1 MCNKPAVWNHVDSD
15 KHKSWIEDAVKKS
28 GLPRGTK
35 VRMNPG
41 YNWGTSKEQWWTPP
55 KVGAAS
61 PPSSGES
68 GKGAAAAAVRSGG
81 GRSVSDL
88 SMGPAAS
95 DSGATAIVEKIS
107 DVSRQLQQLQDV
119 SSQVDKV
126 VAATCTITTNCDNY
140 SRTMN
145 VKIDGLNAKL
155 DRLIAKLDDV
165 VTKTDRLATVVE
177 GCVQTVAT
185 MRTELA
191 ASRSSSIGCCG
202 SSSSPQ
208 QQTMGS

>member
-1 MCNKPAVWNHVDSD
+1 MCNKPAVWSHVDSD
-15 KHKSWIEDAVKKS
+15 KHKNWLEDAVKKS
-28 GLPRGTK
+28 GLPPRTK
-35 VRMNPG
+35 VKMNPA
-41 YNWGTSKEQWWTPP
+41 YNWSTAKEQWWSPP
-55 KVGAAS
+55 TVGMAS

-68 GKGAAAAAVRSGG
+68 GKGAAAARSRGG
-81 GRSVSDL
+81 CSASDL

-95 DSGATAIVEKIS
+95 DSGTTAIVEKIS

-155 DRLIAKLDDV
+155 DRLNAKLDDV

>member
-35 VRMNPG
+35 VKMNPG
-41 YNWGTSKEQWWTPP
+41 YNWGTSKEQWWSPP
-55 KVGAAS
+55 KVGTAS

-155 DRLIAKLDDV
+155 DRLNAKLDDV

>member
-15 KHKSWIEDAVKKS
+15 RHRSWIEDAVKKS
-28 GLPRGTK
+28 GLPPRTK
-35 VRMNPG
+35 VKMNPA
-41 YNWGTSKEQWWTPP
+41 YNWSTSKEQWWSPP
-55 KVGAAS
+55 KVGTTS

-68 GKGAAAAAVRSGG
+68 GKGAAAARSRGG
-81 GRSVSDL
+81 CSASDL

-95 DSGATAIVEKIS
+95 DSGTTAIVEKIS

-119 SSQVDKV
+119 SKQVDKV
-126 VAATCTITTNCDNY
+126 VAATCTIKTNCDNY
-140 SRTMN
+140 SRTIN
-145 VKIDGLNAKL
+145 TKVEGLSAKL
-155 DRLIAKLDDV
+155 DVV
-165 VTKTDRLATVVE
+165 VTKIDKLINVVD

>member
-15 KHKSWIEDAVKKS
+15 KHKSWIEDAVRKS

-68 GKGAAAAAVRSGG
+68 GKGAAAARSRGG
-81 GRSVSDL
+81 CSASDL

-95 DSGATAIVEKIS
+95 DSGTTAIVEKIS

-119 SSQVDKV
+119 SNQVDKV
-126 VAATCTITTNCDNY
+126 VAATCTIKTNCDNY
-140 SRTMN
+140 SRTIN
-145 VKIDGLNAKL
+145 TKVEGLSAKL
-155 DRLIAKLDDV
+155 DVV
-165 VTKTDRLATVVE
+165 VTKLDKLINVVD

-191 ASRSSSIGCCG
+191 SRPSSIGCCG
-202 SSSSPQ
+202 SSGPPSGSPQ
-208 QQTMGS
+208 QQTMD

>member
-15 KHKSWIEDAVKKS
+15 RHKSWIEDAVRKS

-95 DSGATAIVEKIS
+95 DSGTTAIVEKIS

-119 SSQVDKV
+119 SKQVDKV
-126 VAATCTITTNCDNY
+126 VAATCTIKTNCDNY

-145 VKIDGLNAKL
+145 VKVEGLN
-155 DRLIAKLDDV
+155 AKLDDV
-165 VTKTDRLATVVE
+165 VTKIDKLITVVD
-177 GCVQTVAT
+177 GCVHTVAT
-185 MRTELA
+185 IRTEL

-202 SSSSPQ
+202 SSGSPQ

>member
-15 KHKSWIEDAVKKS
+15 RHKSWIEDAVRKS

-41 YNWGTSKEQWWTPP
+41 YNWGTSKEQWWSPP
-55 KVGAAS
+55 KVGTAS

-68 GKGAAAAAVRSGG
+68 GKGAAAARSRGG
-81 GRSVSDL
+81 CSASDL

-95 DSGATAIVEKIS
+95 DSGTTAIVEKIS

-119 SSQVDKV
+119 SNQVDKV
-126 VAATCTITTNCDNY
+126 VAATCTIKTNCDNY
-140 SRTMN
+140 SRTINMK
-145 VKIDGLNAKL
+145 VEGLSAKL
-155 DRLIAKLDDV
+155 DVV
-165 VTKTDRLATVVE
+165 VTKIDKLINVVD

-191 ASRSSSIGCCG
+191 SRPSSIGCCG
-202 SSSSPQ
+202 SSGPPSGSPQ
-208 QQTMGS
+208 QQTMD